1 MQLYRYTARDSQGAE
16 VSGEQEGADPTAVAT
31 LLQQRGLLPIRIELK
46 REAVQFDWRA
56 LLQRKIPLDEL
67 VIFSRQMYAL
77 TKAGIPILRAI
88 SGLAE
93 SSHSRLMRETLTD
106 VVEQLEAGRTLSTA
120 MSGHP
125 RVFERI
131 YTSMIHVGE
140 NTGQLDESFLQ
151 LATYLEEEQETRR
164 RIKSAMRYPSFVL
177 LFIVAALVVVNIW
190 VIPKFA
196 SLFSRFGA
204 DLPWATK
211 LLIASSNLFLNYW
224 VVMLLGVIGSVIG
237 FKVWLATD
245 NGRRRWDHWKLRFF
259 IIGPLI
265 NLATLS
271 RYCRSFSVMLRSG
284 IPMPHALTLVS
295 QAVDNFYMAEK
306 IQQMRTAIERGETL
320 YRASR
325 RSELFTPLV
334 MQMVAV
340 GEETGRIDV
349 LLLEAA
355 EFYERE
361 VDFDL
366 KSLTARI
373 EPLLLII
380 VAVMVLILALGI
392 FTPMW
397 DMMRVVKGG

>member
-1 MQLYRYTARDSQGAE
+1 MPLYSFKARDRNGSE
-16 VSGEQEGADPTAVAT
+16 VTGDLEGKDPAAVAAI
-31 LLQQRGLLPIRIELK
+31 LQQRGLLPIKVLVKE
-46 REAVQFDWRA
+46 ESASFDWQT
-56 LLQRKIPLDEL
+56 LLQRKLPLDEL

-88 SGLAE
+88 GGLAE
-93 SSHSRLMRETLTD
+93 SSHSQLMRNTLNDLVT
-106 VVEQLEAGRTLSTA
+106 QLEAGRALSTA

-125 RVFERI
+125 KVFDRLYI
-131 YTSMIHVGE
+131 SMIHVGE
-140 NTGQLDESFLQ
+140 NTGQLDESFQQ
-151 LATYLEEEQETRR
+151 LAAYLEEEQETRR
-164 RIKSAMRYPSFVL
+164 RIKAAMRYPSFVL
-177 LFIVAALVVVNIW
+177 LFIIAALVVVNIW

-204 DLPWATK
+204 ELPWATK
-211 LLIASSNLFLNYW
+211 VLIGSSNLFLNYW
-224 VVMLLGVIGSVIG
+224 PLMLLIVLGSGIG
-237 FKVWLATD
+237 FRLWLNSD
-245 NGRRRWDHWKLRFF
+245 DGRRRWDSWKLRFY

-306 IQQMRTAIERGETL
+306 IQAMRSAIERGETL

-325 RSELFTPLV
+325 SSELFTPLV
-334 MQMVAV
+334 MQMVSV

-355 EFYERE
+355 QFYERE
-361 VDFDL
+361 VDFNL

-373 EPLLLII
+373 EPILLVI

-397 DMMRVVKGG
+397 DMMRVAQGG

>member
-1 MQLYRYTARDSQGAE
+1 MQLYRYTARDHRGAE
-16 VSGEQEGADPTAVAT
+16 VSGEQEGTDSTAVAT

-46 REAVQFDWRA
+46 RESVQLDWRA

-196 SLFSRFGA
+196 ALFSRFGA

-211 LLIASSNLFLNYW
+211 LLITSSNLFLNYW
-224 VVMLLGVIGSVIG
+224 VVMLVGGIGSVIG

-245 NGRRRWDHWKLRFF
+245 NGRRRWDRWKLRFL

-325 RSELFTPLV
+325 KSELFTPLV

>member
-1 MQLYRYTARDSQGAE
+1 MQLYRYTARDLRGAE
-16 VSGEQEGADPTAVAT
+16 VSGEQEGTDSTAVAT

-46 REAVQFDWRA
+46 RESVQFDWRA

-196 SLFSRFGA
+196 ALFSRFGA

-224 VVMLLGVIGSVIG
+224 VVMLLGVIGGVIG

-245 NGRRRWDHWKLRFF
+245 NGRRRWDRWKLRFL

-325 RSELFTPLV
+325 KSELFTPLV

>member
-31 LLQQRGLLPIRIELK
+31 LLQQRGLLPIRIEPK

-245 NGRRRWDHWKLRFF
+245 NGRRRWDRWKLRFL

>member
-1 MQLYRYTARDSQGAE
+1 MRD
-16 VSGEQEGADPTAVAT
+16 
-31 LLQQRGLLPIRIELK
+31 
-46 REAVQFDWRA
+46 
-56 LLQRKIPLDEL
+56 
-67 VIFSRQMYAL
+67 
-77 TKAGIPILRAI
+77 
-88 SGLAE
+88 
-93 SSHSRLMRETLTD
+93 TLTD
-106 VVEQLEAGRTLSTA
+106 LVEQLESGRALSTA
-120 MSGHP
+120 MSAHP
-125 RVFERI
+125 RVFDRL
-131 YTSMIHVGE
+131 YVSMIHVGE
-140 NTGQLDESFLQ
+140 NTGQLDESFQQ

-164 RIKSAMRYPSFVL
+164 RIKAAMRYPTFVL
-177 LFIVAALVVVNIW
+177 LFIAAALVVVNIW
-190 VIPKFA
+190 VIPQFA

-211 LLIASSNLFLNYW
+211 LLIGSSNLFLNYW
-224 VVMLLGVIGSVIG
+224 YLMLAAVIGGYLSYRL
-237 FKVWLATD
+237 WLNTD
-245 NGRRRWDHWKLRFF
+245 DGRRRWDSWKLRFF

-295 QAVDNFYMAEK
+295 HAVDNFYMAER
-306 IQQMRTAIERGETL
+306 IQEMRSSIERGETL

-340 GEETGRIDV
+340 GEETGRVDV

-355 EFYERE
+355 QFYERE
-361 VDFDL
+361 VDFNL

-373 EPLLLII
+373 EPLLLVV

-397 DMMRVVKGG
+397 DMMSVVRGG

>member
-1 MQLYRYTARDSQGAE
+1 MQLYRYTARDSKGAE
-16 VSGEQEGADPTAVAT
+16 VSGEQEGADSTAVAT

-120 MSGHP
+120 MSAHP

-140 NTGQLDESFLQ
+140 NTGRLDESFLQ

-224 VVMLLGVIGSVIG
+224 VVMLLGVIGGVIG
-237 FKVWLATD
+237 FKAWLATD
-245 NGRRRWDHWKLRFF
+245 NGRRRWDHWKLRFL